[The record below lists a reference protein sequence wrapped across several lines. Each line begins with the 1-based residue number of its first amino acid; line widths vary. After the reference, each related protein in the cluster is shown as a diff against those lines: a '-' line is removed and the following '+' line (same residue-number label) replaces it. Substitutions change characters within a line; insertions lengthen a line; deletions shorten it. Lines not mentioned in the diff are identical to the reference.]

1 MQRKPDHHSYE
12 LRIGVTGHRN
22 LTQEDA
28 VAQAVD
34 RLVTYLDGLF
44 VKEKDI
50 LIKWTAISPLAKG
63 ADRMVAR
70 SILKLPNSQL
80 KVFLPF
86 NIDEYRRDFK
96 KPADKEEFEE
106 LVKASIYQHQSS
118 QETLENFDDDQRN
131 EKYLL
136 VGKEVVDACEIL
148 ITVWDGDEAK
158 GKGGT
163 ADIVKYALT
172 WGRTILRIDPDN
184 PSAPATLLVAPKN
197 KDEQDKN
204 KPFYE
209 EHPLPDTLKKLSLN
223 YVHFTEFVRDVSL
236 PATTYKTAASDCLKD
251 LKKPTKS
258 KALFDSYLNPVIDHL
273 IPTYVRAD
281 QLAAH
286 YQKRHVLASKAIHI
300 FAAVAVSVVVFQVMF
315 FPHHLWM
322 ISFELCAMAGVLV
335 ALMICRRLS
344 WHEKWI
350 DYRLLAEQLRTI
362 MFTIVVQENPD
373 SRSKPAPETLPFY
386 NKPKTWIDFL
396 IATQVKNVLANLT
409 APPSFEA
416 LKTFVIEGW
425 LTDQKKWHRKNAK
438 RKKHAEHKLH
448 RTVIALFCVTL
459 AMAFLH
465 LFGIGHG
472 HIEEGA
478 EIFSFSK
485 WSTFLAITLPAWGAA
500 IHAIGKQLEYERIA
514 ARSTKMAIELERL
527 EENAIKCT
535 TLEELRKIVQQAI
548 QTVNLET
555 FEWWAL
561 ISFNSPELVA

>member
-1 MQRKPDHHSYE
+1 MQSKPERHSYE
-12 LRIGVTGHRN
+12 LRIGVTGHRD
-22 LTQEDA
+22 LIQEKA
-28 VAQAVD
+28 VAEAVD
-34 RLVTYLDGLF
+34 RLVVYLNGLF
-44 VKEKDI
+44 AKDKDI
-50 LIKWTAISPLAKG
+50 LVKWTAISPLAKG

-70 SILKLPNSQL
+70 SILQLPNSRL

-86 NIDEYRRDFK
+86 DIDEYRNDFEK
-96 KPADKEEFEE
+96 GADREEFEE
-106 LVKASIYQHQSS
+106 LLKVSVLQHQCSPNNP
-118 QETLENFDDDQRN
+118 ENSDKNKRN

-136 VGKEVVDACEIL
+136 AGKEVVDACEIL
-148 ITVWDGDEAK
+148 IAVWDKNDARGEGATGD
-158 GKGGT
+158 
-163 ADIVKYALT
+163 IIKYALK

-184 PSAPATLLVAPKN
+184 PSAPVTLLVPPKN

-223 YVHFTEFVRDVSL
+223 YVHFTEFVKDSSL
-236 PATTYKTAASDCLKD
+236 SKTIFETAASEFSIKLKE
-251 LKKPTKS
+251 LAENTSLP
-258 KALFDSYLNPVIDHL
+258 DSYLNPILDHL

-281 QLAAH
+281 QLAAY

-300 FAAVAVSVVVFQVMF
+300 FAAVAVAVVVFQVMF
-315 FPHHLWM
+315 FPHYLWM
-322 ISFELCAMAGVLV
+322 ISFELCAMAGVLG

-350 DYRLLAEQLRTI
+350 DYRFLAEQLRTI
-362 MFTIVVQENPD
+362 MFTIVVQENPV
-373 SRSKPAPETLPFY
+373 SRSKQAPETLPFY

-396 IATQVKNVLANLT
+396 IATQVKNVLDNLNT
-409 APPSFEA
+409 SPSFEA
-416 LKTFVIEGW
+416 LKAFVIEGW
-425 LTDQKKWHRKNAK
+425 LTDQKNWHRKNAK

-448 RTVIALFCVTL
+448 STVIALFCVTL
-459 AMAFLH
+459 AMAVLH

-527 EENAIKCT
+527 EDDALKCT

>member
-1 MQRKPDHHSYE
+1 MQSKPERHSYE
-12 LRIGVTGHRN
+12 LRIGVTGHRD
-22 LTQEDA
+22 LIQEKA
-28 VAQAVD
+28 VAEAVD
-34 RLVTYLDGLF
+34 RLVVYLNGLF
-44 VKEKDI
+44 AKDKDI
-50 LIKWTAISPLAKG
+50 LVKWTAISPLAKG

-70 SILKLPNSQL
+70 SILQLPNSRL

-86 NIDEYRRDFK
+86 DIDEYRNDFEK
-96 KPADKEEFEE
+96 GADREEFEE
-106 LVKASIYQHQSS
+106 LLKVSVLQHQCSPNNP
-118 QETLENFDDDQRN
+118 ENSDKNKRN

-136 VGKEVVDACEIL
+136 AGKEVVDACEIL
-148 ITVWDGDEAK
+148 IAVWDKNDARGE
-158 GKGGT
+158 GGT
-163 ADIVKYALT
+163 GDIIKYALK

-184 PSAPATLLVAPKN
+184 PSAPVTLLVPPKN

-223 YVHFTEFVRDVSL
+223 YVHFTEFVKDSSL
-236 PATTYKTAASDCLKD
+236 SKTIFETAASEFSIKLKE
-251 LKKPTKS
+251 LAENTSLP
-258 KALFDSYLNPVIDHL
+258 DSYLNPILDHL

-281 QLAAH
+281 QLAAY

-300 FAAVAVSVVVFQVMF
+300 FAAVAVAVVVFQVMF
-315 FPHHLWM
+315 FPHYLWM
-322 ISFELCAMAGVLV
+322 ISFELCAMAGVLG

-350 DYRLLAEQLRTI
+350 DYRFLAEQLRTI
-362 MFTIVVQENPD
+362 MFTIVVQENPV
-373 SRSKPAPETLPFY
+373 SRSKQAPETLPFY

-396 IATQVKNVLANLT
+396 IATQVKNVLDNLNT
-409 APPSFEA
+409 SPSFEA
-416 LKTFVIEGW
+416 LKAFVIEGW
-425 LTDQKKWHRKNAK
+425 LTDQKNWHRKNAK

-448 RTVIALFCVTL
+448 STVIALFCVTL
-459 AMAFLH
+459 AMAVLH

-527 EENAIKCT
+527 EDDALKCT